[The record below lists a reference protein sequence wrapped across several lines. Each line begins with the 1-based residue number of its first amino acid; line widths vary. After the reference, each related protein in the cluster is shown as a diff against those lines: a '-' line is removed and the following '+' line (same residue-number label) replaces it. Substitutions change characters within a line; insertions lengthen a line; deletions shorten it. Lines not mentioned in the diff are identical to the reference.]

1 MKGNKIKMKNSFKLI
16 NRYNIKIKYSLFIL
30 CTALVIGLGVMIG
43 SVSISF
49 NDTFQVIVGAIIQRI
64 PEDVPNQIVSII
76 LNIRLPRV
84 LTAALVGAALSISGA
99 AMQGLLKNPLADGS
113 TLGVSSGASLG
124 AVIAIAF
131 STSNS
136 VISGIG
142 TATMSIIFAF
152 LSMFIILG
160 LAHVIDYSMSTNT
173 IILIGVIFSMF
184 TSSITSFIITIA
196 SNKVKNII
204 FWSMG
209 SLSSVTYKEVIWLAV
224 VLVFSAFLL
233 FRYAS
238 ELNAF
243 AIGEE
248 NARHIGVDIK
258 RVKLVIMIIVSILI
272 GISVSICGTIGFV
285 GLIIPHIT
293 RLFTGPN
300 HKQLLPMSIFLG
312 AIFLVIADLISR
324 TIVSPIELPI
334 GVITSFI
341 GSILFIHLFYR
352 LRKG

>member
-1 MKGNKIKMKNSFKLI
+1 M
-16 NRYNIKIKYSLFIL
+16 RIKYPVLFL
-30 CTALVIGLGVMIG
+30 CTLLVIGLGVMIG
-43 SVSISF
+43 SVSVSLK
-49 NDTFQVIVGAIIQRI
+49 DTFQVVFGAIFQCVPVEI
-64 PEDVPNQIVSII
+64 PSQIVSII

-84 LTAALVGAALSISGA
+84 LTAALIGAALSLSGS

-124 AVIAIAF
+124 AVLAIAF
-131 STSNS
+131 SANNT

-142 TATMSIIFAF
+142 TAAMSIIFAF

-160 LAHVIDYSMSTNT
+160 LAHVIDGSMSTNT

-184 TSSITSFIITIA
+184 TGSITSFVITIA
-196 SNKVKNII
+196 SNKVKDII

-209 SLSSVTYKEVIWLAV
+209 SLSSTTYKEVVCLTLMLAV
-224 VLVFSAFLL
+224 SMFVL

-248 NARHIGVDIK
+248 NARHIGVNVK
-258 RVKLVIMIIVSILI
+258 RVKLVIMVVVSALI
-272 GISVSICGTIGFV
+272 GISVSISGTIGFV

-293 RLFTGPN
+293 RLITGPN
-300 HKQLLPMSIFLG
+300 HKKLLPMSMFLG

-324 TIVSPIELPI
+324 TIVRPTELPI
-334 GVITSFI
+334 GVITSFV

-352 LRKG
+352 LHKGK